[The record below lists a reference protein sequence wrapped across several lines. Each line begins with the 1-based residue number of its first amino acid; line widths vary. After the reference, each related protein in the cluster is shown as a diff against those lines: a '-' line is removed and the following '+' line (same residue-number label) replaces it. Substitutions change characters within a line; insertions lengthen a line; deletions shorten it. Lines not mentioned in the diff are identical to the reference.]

1 VTYHIGLFQVA
12 DEPAVPARQRVHV
25 ELEVIMV
32 RALAILL
39 AQLATAPIVS
49 ETIETG
55 DHRRVD
61 LGTFE
66 CRDITRST
74 VLQRVCYD
82 PAQQHLV
89 VAASGTYDRYCS
101 VSADTVERLLDA
113 PSMGQFFNQNIRRDA
128 AAGSYACPARNRVL
142 RS

>member
-1 VTYHIGLFQVA
+1 
-12 DEPAVPARQRVHV
+12 
-25 ELEVIMV
+25 MV
-32 RALAILL
+32 RALATLL

-82 PAQQHLV
+82 PAQQHLI
-89 VAASGTYDRYCS
+89 VATNVAYDRYCG
-101 VSADTVERLLDA
+101 VSTDTVEHLLAA
-113 PSMGQFFNQNIRRDA
+113 PSMGRFFNQNIKRDVT
-128 AAGSYACPARNRVL
+128 AGRYACPARDRVL

>member
-1 VTYHIGLFQVA
+1 
-12 DEPAVPARQRVHV
+12 
-25 ELEVIMV
+25 MV

-39 AQLATAPIVS
+39 AQLATTPIMS

-55 DHRRVD
+55 ERHHVD
-61 LGTFE
+61 LETFE

-82 PAQQHLV
+82 PAQQHLI
-89 VAASGTYDRYCS
+89 VAVNGAYDRYCD
-101 VSADTVERLLDA
+101 VTADTVERLMGA
-113 PSMGQFFNQNIRRDA
+113 PSMGQFFNQNIKRDVTA
-128 AAGSYACPARNRVL
+128 SRYACPTRVL